1 MSRTFD
7 YGGRVVSASHPVKAL
22 KTVKKTLLI
31 DSADRDTTK
40 YYTNGDF
47 VVYLPRVYE
56 NVVSMRLAAAEF
68 PQLVGSSP
76 AVVSCAISSISQSS
90 GGVSTVTLTGGTGT
104 TGMNPGNSVLIYTGT
119 SGLTSFNG
127 TYPILTVPSAT
138 TFTIPTS
145 PISVNITSVTQAT
158 PGVFTYSGIPQVIS
172 GQQIILTG
180 QGGLTGTYYI
190 TNYTV
195 GGTTFNVYASPSTTA
210 TTATTATTSGTVLL
224 GAIYVS
230 GSPLATIQTPG
241 ARTHQFTY
249 GQTNLNSTTFTN
261 DAVVPSGTFYF
272 LLDIEGMNKVDELA
286 VGGNKSTFVDSY
298 FAKIPA
304 LSSNYNSGTFIEYN
318 DHSAQENIARYSPAI
333 GKLDRLHIRTRL
345 HNQKDSNIGVL
356 YWTTDGNY
364 AGASTN
370 TGSNF
375 NLTLEIEYLDNV
387 FDDFSSLE
395 THLSSRT

>member
-68 PQLVGSSP
+68 PPLVTVTPTVSFVISGNITVSNGVATVPITNSTSVKIAPGSS
-76 AVVSCAISSISQSS
+76 VS
-90 GGVSTVTLTGGTGT
+90 V
-104 TGMNPGNSVLIYTGT
+104 YTGSAT
-119 SGLTSFNG
+119 TVY
-127 TYPILTVPSAT
+127 TILTVPST
-138 TFTIPTS
+138 TSFT
-145 PISVNITSVTQAT
+145 V
-158 PGVFTYSGIPQVIS
+158 
-172 GQQIILTG
+172 
-180 QGGLTGTYYI
+180 
-190 TNYTV
+190 
-195 GGTTFNVYASPSTTA
+195 
-210 TTATTATTSGTVLL
+210 ATTSTTN
-224 GAIYVS
+224 ITVS
-230 GSPLATIQTPG
+230 GSPTATIMTPG
-241 ARTHQFTY
+241 GLTHQFTY
-249 GQTNLNSTTFTN
+249 GQTNLASTTFSN
-261 DAVVPSGTFYF
+261 DAVVPAGTYYF
-272 LLDIEGMNKVDELA
+272 LLDVEGMNKVDELA

-304 LSSNYNSGTFIEYN
+304 LSSAYNSGTFIEYN
-318 DHSAQENIARYSPAI
+318 DHQAQENIARYSPAI

-356 YWTTDGNY
+356 YWTGDGAIAN
-364 AGASTN
+364 GSTTSPN
-370 TGSNF
+370 TGANY

-387 FDDFSSLE
+387 FDDFSALE
-395 THLSSRT
+395 THLTART